1 MGASVQGR
9 KIVITGAS
17 RGLGRALAIVAAS
30 QGALPILLGR
40 SLDALQEVSDTIS
53 SNGGSRADSFVCDLS
68 SPRSI
73 ASAVNK
79 IAMMHPDIDVLV
91 NNGAQ
96 FTTGSLEDHTD
107 EQIMAVVNSAVAGT
121 MILTRELLPLLK
133 ARARADIHNVV
144 SMSGLP
150 YARFVGASLPFRAAK
165 AAQDGFTQGLVEELQ
180 GSSIRITSI
189 YPGIIEDV
197 SPVTADWQRQRGID
211 EGLTNKEVVDA
222 IIYALS
228 APANVSLRQIVIERT
243 RSDFLL

>member
-1 MGASVQGR
+1 MRGR

-30 QGALPILLGR
+30 RGALPILLGR
-40 SLDALQEVSDTIS
+40 SLDALQEVSETIS
-53 SNGGSRADSFVCDLS
+53 GYGGPRADCFVCDLS
-68 SPRSI
+68 SPPSI
-73 ASAVNK
+73 TCATSE
-79 IAMMHPDIDVLV
+79 ISRRHPDIDVLV

-96 FTTGSLEDHTD
+96 FSAGNLDNHTD
-107 EQIMAVVNSAVAGT
+107 EQIMAVMNSAVTGT

-150 YARFVGASLPFRAAK
+150 YARFVGASLPFRTAK

-180 GSSIRITSI
+180 GSSIRVTSI

-197 SPVTADWQRQRGID
+197 CPIAADWQRCRGID